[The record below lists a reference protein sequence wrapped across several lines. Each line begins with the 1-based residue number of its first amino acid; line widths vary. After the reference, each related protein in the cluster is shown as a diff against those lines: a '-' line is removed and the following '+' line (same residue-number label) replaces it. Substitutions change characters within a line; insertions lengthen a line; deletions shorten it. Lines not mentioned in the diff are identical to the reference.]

1 MAMTVRARDDFGEFE
16 LSSRGALSPASAL
29 FNSLSDPARLSILRR
44 LTLGEHR
51 VVDLIAHLGLAQS
64 TVSKHLACLRECG
77 LVQAR
82 AQGRAS
88 FYSLAVGDELV
99 ALFAA
104 AEQVLASTGGAVELC
119 STYGTVAQAGREVR

>member
-1 MAMTVRARDDFGEFE
+1 MTSQSLDTVEAIDPESCG
-16 LSSRGALSPASAL
+16 LAPTAAL
-29 FNSLSDPARLSILRR
+29 FHSLSDPARLSILRH

-51 VVDLIAHLGLAQS
+51 VVDLVAHLKLAQS

-88 FYSLAVGDELV
+88 VYSLAVGEELV
-99 ALFAA
+99 ALLAA
-104 AEQVLASTGGAVELC
+104 AERVLAVTGDAVELC
-119 STYGTVAQAGREVR
+119 PTYGTAARAGKQSR

>member
-1 MAMTVRARDDFGEFE
+1 MAMTFQQQDALLAVDPEGC
-16 LSSRGALSPASAL
+16 GLSPAAAL
-29 FNSLSDPARLSILRR
+29 FHSLADPARLSILRH

-51 VVDLIAHLGLAQS
+51 VVDLVAHLGLAQS

-88 FYSLAVGDELV
+88 LYGLAVGDELV
-99 ALFAA
+99 AVLAA
-104 AEQVLASTGGAVELC
+104 AERLLAVTGDAVELC
-119 STYGTVAQAGREVR
+119 STYGTAARADQVAR